1 MLVSRMIFAM
11 KLYIILPLSL
21 NKYINHVFLILK
33 PICFYKWLLVILKK
47 CVIQFF
53 PLIWKIFVQ
62 SQHIF
67 VNLVSGKTLKT
78 PSFSNHLIFI
88 FCDTLA
94 IFENLSFQSIVIILP
109 FEQVWVHECQNEAY
123 FVCLIVCVKFNHF
136 QYISNTIVYTWISH
150 PHIIFHILSNI
161 NMIQFSPL
169 NVVSI

>member
-1 MLVSRMIFAM
+1 MFVSRMIFAM

-33 PICFYKWLLVILKK
+33 PICFYKWLLVILEK

-78 PSFSNHLIFI
+78 PFFFKS
-88 FCDTLA
+88 
-94 IFENLSFQSIVIILP
+94 P
-109 FEQVWVHECQNEAY
+109 
-123 FVCLIVCVKFNHF
+123 
-136 QYISNTIVYTWISH
+136 YI
-150 PHIIFHILSNI
+150 HILRYTGYFWKPIIPI
-161 NMIQFSPL
+161 NCNYSSFWTSLGSWMSEWNLFCMPHSL
-169 NVVSI
+169 C